1 MNNIQER
8 VNDQYKYAVSKYG
21 DHILDVFLYGSQNYN
36 IHTEDSDIDTKAIY
50 IPTLDE
56 IAAGVAPISKELPY
70 GNRGEHIEVKD
81 IRLMCQMWKKQNM
94 NFLEILY
101 TKFFVLN
108 PKYADIFNQTFILYR
123 SNISAY
129 NVHQMI
135 QSTIG
140 QIKSTMKQA
149 MAETTDPT
157 AIGKKIAN
165 CFRLCFFCNDFLENN
180 LTHYQDAMYISDEG
194 TRQTLLHLKRQSFFE
209 RETIVT
215 YAHLISGLCDNLEE
229 QANKFDVNQ
238 DNQHLVDTIF
248 TSGTK
253 RLICKISNLQPIF
266 YF

>member
-21 DHILDVFLYGSQNYN
+21 DHILGVFLYGSQNYN

-56 IAAGVAPISKELPY
+56 IAAGAAPISKELSY

-101 TKFFVLN
+101 TKYFALN
-108 PKYADIFNQTFILYR
+108 PKYEDVFNQTFKLYR

-129 NVHQMI
+129 NVHQMV

-149 MAETTDPT
+149 MAENTDP
-157 AIGKKIAN
+157 AAVGKQIAN
-165 CFRLCFFCNDFLENN
+165 CFRLCFFCNDFLGND
-180 LTHYQDAMYISDEG
+180 LTRYQDAIYLSNELR
-194 TRQTLLHLKRQSFFE
+194 TSLLLIKPAKHLDKEQ
-209 RETIVT
+209 IIA
-215 YAHLISGLCDNLEE
+215 YACVINELCYALEE
-229 QANKFDVNQ
+229 KVKEYVVNEDNKQ
-238 DNQHLVDTIF
+238 LVDAVFIN
-248 TSGTK
+248 GTK
-253 RLICKISNLQPIF
+253 RLICKISHLEPAL

>member
-1 MNNIQER
+1 MNNIQEG
-8 VNDQYKYAVSKYG
+8 VNDQYKYVVSKYG
-21 DHILDVFLYGSQNYN
+21 DHILGVFLYGSQNYN
-36 IHTEDSDIDTKAIY
+36 IHTENSDIDTKAIY

-70 GNRGEHIEVKD
+70 GDSGEHIEVKD

-129 NVHQMI
+129 NIHQMI

-149 MAETTDPT
+149 MAETTDP
-157 AIGKKIAN
+157 AAVGKKIAT

-194 TRQTLLHLKRQSFFE
+194 TRQTLLSLKRQSFFN
-209 RETIVT
+209 RETITT
-215 YAHLISGLCDNLEE
+215 YAYLINDLCSNLEK
-229 QANKFDVNQ
+229 QANEFDVNQ
-238 DNQHLVDTIF
+238 DNKRLVDAIF
-248 TSGTK
+248 TSGTR
-253 RLICKISNLQPIF
+253 RLICKISNLQPIL